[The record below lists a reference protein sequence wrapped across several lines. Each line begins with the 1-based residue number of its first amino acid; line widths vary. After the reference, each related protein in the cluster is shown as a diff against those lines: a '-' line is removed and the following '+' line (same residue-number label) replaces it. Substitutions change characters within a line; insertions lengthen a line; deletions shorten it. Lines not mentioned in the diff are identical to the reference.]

1 MPVPFESFVPFAI
14 ISGMFLA
21 TATGIRYA
29 QTKRNEGKAVRYSL
43 DDWDRKMMVRDK
55 QLTGTM
61 RGQVDNP
68 IAPPEFKVNS
78 SWKVYESLRNDF
90 A

>member
-1 MPVPFESFVPFAI
+1 MPVPFESFVPFGVMTA
-14 ISGMFLA
+14 MFLA
-21 TATGIRYA
+21 TATGIRFA

-43 DDWDRKMMVRDK
+43 DDWDRKMMARDH

-61 RGQVDNP
+61 RGQVDDI
-68 IAPPEFKVNS
+68 IAPPQFKVNS